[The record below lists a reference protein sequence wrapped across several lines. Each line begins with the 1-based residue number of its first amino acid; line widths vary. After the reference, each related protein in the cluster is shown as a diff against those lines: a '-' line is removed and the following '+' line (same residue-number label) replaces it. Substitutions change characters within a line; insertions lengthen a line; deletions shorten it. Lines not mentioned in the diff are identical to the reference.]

1 MSEAIEVQP
10 QPILGLGQ
18 IDLAKGPL
26 GIADQV
32 SSTTKKTAKRTLF
45 AIGSRKM

>member
-1 MSEAIEVQP
+1 MKDNCMSEAIEVQP

-26 GIADQV
+26 AD
-32 SSTTKKTAKRTLF
+32 
-45 AIGSRKM
+45 